1 MSGGFGERGLV
12 AGAIIALIGIVAV
25 VLVRS
30 KKRHVA
36 TSVRARQR
44 TSEGEPIEDEW
55 GKESFPASDP
65 PQSW

>member
-1 MSGGFGERGLV
+1 MTRGFRERCVV
-12 AGAIIALIGIVAV
+12 AGAITAVIVVVA

-30 KKRHVA
+30 KTRRVD

>member
-1 MSGGFGERGLV
+1 MSSGARRWCLI
-12 AGAIIALIGIVAV
+12 AGATIALIGIVTV

-30 KKRHVA
+30 KRGTVELSA
-36 TSVRARQR
+36 RARQR

-55 GKESFPASDP
+55 GRESFPASDP